1 MATMTSC
8 TFGQVTT
15 QHRVEANSST
25 VNASARFD
33 GCFKSKAGNRAPKS
47 QMTGRGRSRRL
58 VYVFTVQTDID
69 SDRTNRAPA
78 PSGQGQ
84 TQLEGS
90 NCGSVRQKSKEIID
104 TSGVKSVG

>member
-1 MATMTSC
+1 MLPLDLTAVLSRKPAIAIAA
-8 TFGQVTT
+8 VT
-15 QHRVEANSST
+15 RGAEV
-25 VNASARFD
+25 
-33 GCFKSKAGNRAPKS
+33 RAPKS